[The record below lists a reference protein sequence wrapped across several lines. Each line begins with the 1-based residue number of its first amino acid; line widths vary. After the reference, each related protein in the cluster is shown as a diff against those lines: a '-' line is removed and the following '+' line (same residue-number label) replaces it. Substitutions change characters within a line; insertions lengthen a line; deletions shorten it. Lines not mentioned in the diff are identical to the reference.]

1 MVLKGALEQR
11 KSERRAAEKK
21 RTCRVKGIFKTHDE
35 YAAAIAD
42 ATNRISETEDGKK
55 SSLAQDIVAK
65 YFTDGNGNRKVTAKH
80 LVNQA
85 NIAPGKK
92 PRTQGSPHLL
102 HEEEE
107 VVAHYVKLLRA
118 KGCHVSPEMVLSML
132 NDALEKSPDVN
143 RQMLHTVLK
152 AKNKATRV
160 LRKEY

>member
-1 MVLKGALEQR
+1 
-11 KSERRAAEKK
+11 
-21 RTCRVKGIFKTHDE
+21 
-35 YAAAIAD
+35 
-42 ATNRISETEDGKK
+42 
-55 SSLAQDIVAK
+55 
-65 YFTDGNGNRKVTAKH
+65 

-107 VVAHYVKLLRA
+107 VVAHYVNLLRA

-143 RQMLHTVLK
+143 RQMLHTALK
-152 AKNKATRV
+152 AKNKSYEGLTKGILSGFYRRHGLQTTHPEAIDVERLNWTTAAHGEYILIFLFWFLFLCCLFSLFSEKISYV
-160 LRKEY
+160 LSPCIKSKYPLRRNQGHCL